1 MPSVNKVSLVSSSV
15 IGITFLSFFYLIE
28 LAKTSSTM
36 LNMIGKKGYS
46 CLGSES
52 VRVKQLVCWH

>member
-36 LNMIGKKGYS
+36 LNMSGKKGYS